1 MAAQTLTAASNY
13 DGPTLM
19 LGLNNGET
27 VTVNGGALTIDGDVR
42 WGQNAAVHGNITV
55 SATLGGSVL
64 FEGRN
69 VWELPFTAASGNVPA
84 LAALGSNGVT
94 GGTSGATGELFR
106 VWGAGLEPLAAGGA
120 IPASGW
126 VKLRSKTGTFSAG
139 EVVTLP
145 GGATI
150 TISGPGKRSWIHVV
164 GNETGVINIPRLG
177 DVKWR
182 GEWFELG
189 TTNGADDQTFQFP
202 VADACPAIWIEKYPG
217 SYALLGEFGLE
228 CWLSGGWR
236 WGTATAF
243 IAQDVRGK
251 YFGQNLTTGVITIAQ
266 RAVNA
271 CGFKPAT
278 GLRVFCP
285 NLILS
290 SSSSTSGWAA
300 NTSPSPSNRYELAT
314 SLGGSVDMQGCSAA
328 WFLDLVS
335 PVSVALVRTAT
346 FEMANVRNTP
356 NRINLADF
364 AVGLS
369 ENTTAYNPMTLTACY
384 SGLTMTRVRMVRSV
398 QNSTYAIWNDV
409 GELDGSDVQF
419 ESFGAAAAAGRTLA
433 TSLITRRVKGAI
445 SGLSLVGVSLNAE
458 GSNKLKILDLKYAD
472 ATIGT
477 TGTAAQQAAVTASVG
492 SSEVIVD
499 GFSNFGGLPNVQ
511 PYDTIMM
518 TTGGAVGCG
527 VQNVGSPSAPYDC
540 GSANAMGSAVA
551 ADTTSGALNVLARR
565 VYLSGNRLE
574 AVGLAN
580 ATDGVELTNVWAS
593 TGVNQV
599 IDANNVR
606 ARGCKWSPSSAGRSA
621 VYGVHWQDQFTD
633 DTSGALTIS
642 ANEPTTQSAAE
653 CVLTAAP
660 GSGFTAAGGL
670 SMATAGDSVTWTL
683 PYFALGHTALANAAP
698 TIVATNEG
706 NHVFDFQADTGS
718 GFGAWAELTGPNLA
732 AVGAIDPAVGIKL
745 RVRATVTT
753 AANNNLLT
761 NIRIDTVTDAVSQ
774 RIQYPLPGVLTTV
787 VAQVPLNGAEVRV
800 YDLNDLPAGSLGT
813 ELAGAE
819 SAGASFTF
827 DTTPGNLVWI
837 QVMAPGFEEYGQ
849 SFPVPTSDTTLSV
862 ILQPEL
868 ND

>member
-19 LGLNNGET
+19 LGLNNGEA

-42 WGQNAAVHGNITV
+42 WGQNAAVHGSITV

-69 VWELPFTAASGNVPA
+69 VWQLPFTAASGNVPA

-120 IPASGW
+120 IPATGW
-126 VKLRSKTGTFSAG
+126 IKLRSKTGTFSAG

-145 GGATI
+145 GGATV

-164 GNETGVINIPRLG
+164 GNEAGTITIPRLG

-202 VADACPAIWIEKYPG
+202 VADACPAIWVEKYPG

-228 CWLSGGWR
+228 CWLAGGER

-251 YFGQNLTTGVITIAQ
+251 YFGQNLATGVITIAR
-266 RAVNA
+266 RATNA

-278 GLRVFCP
+278 GLKVFCP
-285 NLILS
+285 NIILS
-290 SSSSTSGWAA
+290 SSTATNWAA
-300 NTSPSPSNRYELAT
+300 NTISATLGSRYEPST
-314 SLGGSVDMQGCSAA
+314 AA
-328 WFLDLVS
+328 
-335 PVSVALVRTAT
+335 A
-346 FEMANVRNTP
+346 
-356 NRINLADF
+356 
-364 AVGLS
+364 
-369 ENTTAYNPMTLTACY
+369 
-384 SGLTMTRVRMVRSV
+384 
-398 QNSTYAIWNDV
+398 
-409 GELDGSDVQF
+409 GELDARGVSSNWYFNLSTPSSVSLQRSGFLDALSLTNVAKKWALTDVGVGISSASASSTPITTTACTGGGAMLRFRATRSLQGVVWSVLDVADVAGNDVQF
-419 ESFGAAAAAGRTLA
+419 ELFGTLNSANRATNITVIQMLRCSNMDLASLSVIGGRVLPASVAGLR
-433 TSLITRRVKGAI
+433 I
-445 SGLSLVGVSLNAE
+445 SGLRYADNLIGETQSAWPVSAVEVGSLCTGVHVSGCAPFGDLPGVLPYLTWISGISGNTDVSL
-458 GSNKLKILDLKYAD
+458 SD
-472 ATIGT
+472 IGT
-477 TGTAAQQAAVTASVG
+477 PAAPLSAGTTNRMQ
-492 SSEVIVD
+492 
-499 GFSNFGGLPNVQ
+499 
-511 PYDTIMM
+511 
-518 TTGGAVGCG
+518 GAV
-527 VQNVGSPSAPYDC
+527 
-540 GSANAMGSAVA
+540 
-551 ADTTSGALNVLARR
+551 SGINFNGLLLRR
-565 VYLSGNRLE
+565 VYMQNVRTGMVALSNNSQRVQL
-574 AVGLAN
+574 V
-580 ATDGVELTNVWAS
+580 NVWGDGDNVLQLSANDVTAQGCRWTNS
-593 TGVNQV
+593 TVV
-599 IDANNVR
+599 AN
-606 ARGCKWSPSSAGRSA
+606 S
-621 VYGVHWQDQFTD
+621 VYGTHWQDVFTS
-633 DTSGALTIS
+633 DTEGRIFIS
-642 ANEPTTQSAAE
+642 ANEPTDASAAQ
-653 CVLTAAP
+653 CATSLST
-660 GSGFTAAGGL
+660 GSGFTGSGGL
-670 SMATAGDSVTWTL
+670 SMSTLGDSVTWTL
-683 PYFALGHTALANAAP
+683 PYFALGHTALANSTP
-698 TIVATNEG
+698 TINGTNATT
-706 NHVFDFQADTGS
+706 NHAFDFQADTGS

-745 RVRATVTT
+745 RVRATVTV

-787 VAQVPLNGAEVRV
+787 VAQVPLTGAEVRV
-800 YDLNDLPAGSLGT
+800 YDLNNLPAGSLGT

-827 DTTPGNLVWI
+827 DTAPGNLVWI

-849 SFPVPTSDTTLSV
+849 SFTVPASDTTLSV